1 MAGSFQEHLFDHLAP
16 ARKEPLASR
25 LRPQTIDDIVGQ
37 THILGAGRLLRRA
50 ILADQISSLIF
61 HGPPG
66 TGKTTL
72 ARVIAHHTKGN
83 FMAINAVLSGI
94 ATIRESIEEAQRIYR
109 VSQQKSILFVD
120 EVHRFNK
127 TQQDALLPH
136 VENGTI
142 ILIGATTEN
151 PYFEV
156 NKALVSRSR
165 IFELRSLSEQELYQI
180 ADLAVSSP
188 LAYGRRV
195 VTIADDAKGH
205 LVQTCNGDARTLL
218 NAIELAVEPE
228 LMNLAQEEPIHID
241 LSIAEESIQK
251 RAVLYDRDGDAHY
264 DIISA
269 FIKSMRG
276 SDPDAALYW
285 LAKMVHAGEDPKFI
299 FRRMIIAASEDVGLA
314 APEVLP
320 QVMAAAQAYD
330 YVGMPEGQF
339 HLAQACLALSNA
351 PKSNSALGYFDA
363 LGAVKKAHAEKDDVP
378 QHLKDGS
385 RDGDELGHGKGY
397 KYPHAFENHWV
408 AQHYL
413 PEGMRGQL
421 FYHPSSV
428 GDELRVKTETEKR
441 REAAWASFS
450 EPEGLSSA
458 YDHCDNL
465 KQKWEQRSI
474 DDQQKQMTMMR
485 ELSFEFAQVKRED
498 LVLDYRSQSGFFAL
512 EASRLAR
519 SGGVHALC
527 WDEKEADQLRALCA
541 GLDGFSQPFVHA
553 IKGKDYLESKRFESK
568 EPMKPLDDLSEL
580 KFDVILLRQSF
591 DDQQDPSELL
601 AALLHRLS
609 AGGRIV
615 SCDYLLREE
624 HRLWQCLEVLRA
636 EPSVVSKFRDLEE
649 GYFASDYFKSRLTSS
664 FFEQESPDFRWVKSE
679 IHPVTFKKKFYRE
692 SVLKWFGLESPLG
705 KYLELELSTEERE
718 EMSQLIASALNQ
730 RTMQWTRKLHVGVCR
745 WT

>member
-1 MAGSFQEHLFDHLAP
+1 MVGQFQEHLFDHLAP

-25 LRPQTIDDIVGQ
+25 LRPRTIDDIVGQ
-37 THILGAGRLLRRA
+37 SHILGAGRLLRRA

-61 HGPPG
+61 YGPPG

-109 VSQQKSILFVD
+109 VTQQKSILFVD

-165 IFELRSLSEQELYQI
+165 IFELRSLSEAELHQI
-180 ADLAVSSP
+180 ANLAVNSP
-188 LAYGRRV
+188 LAYGQRV
-195 VTIADDAKGH
+195 ITISDEAKSH

-228 LMNLAQEEPIHID
+228 LMNRKANEPIHID
-241 LSIAEESIQK
+241 VSIAEESIQK

-314 APEVLP
+314 APEVLT

-339 HLAQACLALSNA
+339 HLAQACLVLSNA
-351 PKSNSALGYFDA
+351 PKSNSTLGYFDA
-363 LGAVKKAHAEKDDVP
+363 LRAVKKAHAEKDDVP
-378 QHLKDGS
+378 HHLKDGS

-397 KYPHAFENHWV
+397 KYPHAFEHHWV

-421 FYHPSSV
+421 FYHPSTE
-428 GDELRVKTETEKR
+428 GDEFRIKAITEKR
-441 REAAWASFS
+441 REAAWAAFS
-450 EPEGLSSA
+450 EPDGLSSA
-458 YDHCDNL
+458 YDQCEGL
-465 KQKWEQRSI
+465 MEKWEQRSI
-474 DDQQKQMTMMR
+474 DNQQKQMTMMR

-498 LVLDYRSQSGFFAL
+498 MVLDFRSQSGFFTL
-512 EASRLAR
+512 EACRIAK

-527 WDEKEADQLRALCA
+527 WSKKEAEQLRSLCA
-541 GLDGFSQPFVHA
+541 GLDGFSHPFVH
-553 IKGKDYLESKRFESK
+553 GVTGTEYLNTDHVG
-568 EPMKPLDDLSEL
+568 LDDGVGESRLSDL

-591 DDQQDPSELL
+591 DDEKDP
-601 AALLHRLS
+601 AALLKALLPRLS
-609 AGGRIV
+609 PSGRIV
-615 SCDYLLREE
+615 SCDYLLKEE
-624 HRLWQCLEVLRA
+624 HRLWQCLNELRVDA
-636 EPSVVSKFRDLEE
+636 NLVSTFRDLEE
-649 GYFASDYFKSRLTSS
+649 GYFASESFKTRLTPA
-664 FFEQESPDFRWVKSE
+664 FFEAESSEYHWVKRA
-679 IHPVTFKKKFYRE
+679 IYPVTFKKKFYRE
-692 SVLKWFGLESPLG
+692 TVSNWFQPESPLG
-705 KYLELELSTEERE
+705 RFLVGEVGAEECSRLSELVG
-718 EMSQLIASALNQ
+718 SALHL
-730 RTMQWTRKLHVGVCR
+730 RTMEWGRKLHVGVCR
-745 WT
+745 RG